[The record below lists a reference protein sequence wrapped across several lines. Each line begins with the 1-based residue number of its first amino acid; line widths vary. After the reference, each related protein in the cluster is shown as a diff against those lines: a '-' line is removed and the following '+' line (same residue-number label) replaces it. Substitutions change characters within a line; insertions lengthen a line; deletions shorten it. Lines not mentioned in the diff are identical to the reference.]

1 MAIQLSASAHLAQF
15 GFTTKQANDWIVAN
29 IGSPKTI
36 IDVCQQVG
44 ITRAMLSEITG
55 YGVDL
60 ITSFFNLFN
69 LDATNLDKVNVVKT
83 NVDVELFSLTHAL
96 PGNLT
101 FDASKDS
108 YNIILDFDKVKT
120 TINLGG
126 YKVPVY
132 SLSDKLV
139 NFGSD
144 DTLTLKNYESLNI
157 ASVFTNDVTI
167 TGFSKSNVF
176 SFATVQLVG
185 VNTGKLGFSG
195 NGSQGVDYFNALSVG
210 DIQNF

>member
-1 MAIQLSASAHLAQF
+1 MAIQLSASAHLAKF
-15 GFTTKQANDWIVAN
+15 GYTTKQANDWIVAN

-60 ITSFFNLFN
+60 ITSFFSMYN
-69 LDATNLDKVNVVKT
+69 LDATNLDTVKIVKT

-96 PGNLT
+96 PGILT

-108 YNIILDFDKVKT
+108 FNIILDFDKVKT

-144 DTLTLKNYESLNI
+144 DTLTLRNYESLNI
-157 ASVFTNDVTI
+157 ASGFTNDVTI

-195 NGSQGVDYFNALSVG
+195 NGSQGVDYFNSLSVG

>member
-69 LDATNLDKVNVVKT
+69 LDATNLDKVKIVKT

-96 PGNLT
+96 PGILT

-108 YNIILDFDKVKT
+108 FNIILDFDKVKT

-144 DTLTLKNYESLNI
+144 DTLTLKNYESVNI
-157 ASVFTNDVTI
+157 ASVFSNDVTI
-167 TGFSKSNVF
+167 TGFSKSNLF

-195 NGSQGVDYFNALSVG
+195 NGSQGVDYFNTLSVG

>member
-69 LDATNLDKVNVVKT
+69 LDATNLDKVKIVKT

-96 PGNLT
+96 PGILT

-108 YNIILDFDKVKT
+108 FNIILDFDKVKT

-144 DTLTLKNYESLNI
+144 DTLTLKNYESVNI
-157 ASVFTNDVTI
+157 ASVFSNDVTI
-167 TGFSKSNVF
+167 TGFSKSNLL

-195 NGSQGVDYFNALSVG
+195 NGSQGVDYFNTLSVG

>member
-1 MAIQLSASAHLAQF
+1 MASQLSASAHLAKF
-15 GFTTKQANDWIVAN
+15 GYTTKQANDWIVAN

-60 ITSFFNLFN
+60 ITSFFSMYN
-69 LDATNLDKVNVVKT
+69 LDATNLDTVKIVKT

-96 PGNLT
+96 PGILT

-120 TINLGG
+120 TINLGFN
-126 YKVPVY
+126 KVPVY

-144 DTLTLKNYESLNI
+144 DTLTLRNYESLNI
-157 ASVFTNDVTI
+157 ASGFTNDVTI

-195 NGSQGVDYFNALSVG
+195 NGSQGVDYFNSLSVG

>member
-1 MAIQLSASAHLAQF
+1 MASQLSASAHLAQF
-15 GFTTKQANDWIVAN
+15 GFTTKQANDWIIAN
-29 IGSPKTI
+29 IGTPKTI
-36 IDVCQQVG
+36 IDVCQQFGV
-44 ITRAMLSEITG
+44 TRAMLSEITG

-60 ITSFFNLFN
+60 ITSFFSLYN
-69 LDATNLDKVNVVKT
+69 LDATNLDKVNIVKT

-96 PGNLT
+96 PGILT

-157 ASVFTNDVTI
+157 ASGFTNDVTI

-195 NGSQGVDYFNALSVG
+195 NGSQGVDYFNTLSVG

>member
-1 MAIQLSASAHLAQF
+1 
-15 GFTTKQANDWIVAN
+15 
-29 IGSPKTI
+29 
-36 IDVCQQVG
+36 
-44 ITRAMLSEITG
+44 MLSEITG

>member
-1 MAIQLSASAHLAQF
+1 MASQLSASAHLAQF
-15 GFTTKQANDWIVAN
+15 GFTTKQANDWIIAN

-44 ITRAMLSEITG
+44 ITRTMLSEITG

-69 LDATNLDKVNVVKT
+69 LDATNLDTVKIVKT

-96 PGNLT
+96 PGILT

-120 TINLGG
+120 TINFNGVNYPL
-126 YKVPVY
+126 Y

-144 DTLTLKNYESLNI
+144 DTLTLKNYKSVNI
-157 ASVFTNDVTI
+157 ASVLSNDVTI
-167 TGFSKSNVF
+167 TGFSKSY
-176 SFATVQLVG
+176 SPSLATVELVG
-185 VNTGKLGFSG
+185 VNTGKLLFSA
-195 NGSQGVDYFNALSVG
+195 NGSQGVDYFNSLSVG